1 MQTPWPTT
9 NLTSPHP
16 PTSFVSLAGSRLVV
30 VDLRN
35 PDPTVGPGDAKTL
48 VVAGFPDKV
57 KHYRPMVIH
66 LLWNR
71 ETNQMELP
79 KDMDKDTPII
89 THCSAGRRGQ
99 MAKEFL
105 EQNGFTNVLNGGGP
119 KEKECWAEFGG
130 KWECWGVFSSV
141 AAILVHLSY
150 ELEVH

>member
-1 MQTPWPTT
+1 MTNDKPDIATPTK
-9 NLTSPHP
+9 LA
-16 PTSFVSLAGSRLVV
+16 SFVSSARSRLVV

-35 PDPTVGPGDAKTL
+35 PNPTVEPGDAKTL
-48 VVAGFPDKV
+48 VVAGFSDKV

-66 LLWNR
+66 LPWNC

-130 KWECWGVFSSV
+130 K
-141 AAILVHLSY
+141 
-150 ELEVH
+150 